1 MVINTHW
8 WYGPYPKYLI
18 AKINSFQINSSSKAL
33 QVAMTWI
40 RFYLLLAS
48 DICRY
53 CDREKKKK
61 HVRTIMKLKFDL
73 RIIKIILMILLNF
86 WQCWTQNF
94 WNCKAVADIKRIFL
108 KISVTTKKPAAKFAY
123 YFNKWSD
130 TPFFYFTFSCFL
142 SLFTLQLFFCFST

>member
-8 WYGPYPKYLI
+8 WYGPYPKHLI

-53 CDREKKKK
+53 CDRGKKKEK
-61 HVRTIMKLKFDL
+61 ACKDYNE
-73 RIIKIILMILLNF
+73 IKI
-86 WQCWTQNF
+86 
-94 WNCKAVADIKRIFL
+94 
-108 KISVTTKKPAAKFAY
+108 
-123 YFNKWSD
+123 WSKD
-130 TPFFYFTFSCFL
+130 HKNYPHDS
-142 SLFTLQLFFCFST
+142 S